1 MYGCIAMQAKVVAI
15 ALAVTGCQAQNSGTN
30 EEVPAAA
37 VATADVSLLRPD
49 ELAELK
55 LRGEQ
60 GDPEAAYRVALHYD
74 ADPRTARQQ
83 EIWLRRAA
91 AQNHPGALQQL
102 AAFLYVRGDKAGCEE
117 AASFVAM
124 LDKSVT
130 DQAKRAALG
139 VDRMVRSVPQSRD
152 VCIRNSR

>member
-1 MYGCIAMQAKVVAI
+1 MQVKVVAV
-15 ALAVTGCQAQNSGTN
+15 ALAVAGCQVQNSRTS
-30 EEVPAAA
+30 EEVPAAT
-37 VATADVSLLRPD
+37 VATADVNLLRPD

-74 ADPRTARQQ
+74 ADPRTVAQQ

-91 AQNHPGALQQL
+91 AQNHVGALQQL
-102 AAFLYVRGDKAGCEE
+102 AAFLYVRGDKGGCEE
-117 AASFVAM
+117 AASVVAS

-130 DQAKRAALG
+130 DPAKRAALG

-152 VCIRNSR
+152 VCLRNSK